1 PLLTAAKAR
10 IIGSSE
16 PLLQAVDRVVRA
28 ARGRTAILLE
38 GETGVGKELFAQLAH
53 TVGSTTGHEPFVAL
67 NCGAISKDLLGGEL
81 FGH

>member
-1 PLLTAAKAR
+1 MVLGGKPRPSVAVRIPETPLLTAAKAR

-53 TVGSTTGHEPFVAL
+53 TVGSTTGHEPF
-67 NCGAISKDLLGGEL
+67 
-81 FGH
+81 